1 MTITCYGYEEP
12 DQPTELREVCFSLF
26 GPAAGQEPLPACPA
40 AREPTGQGP
49 ALQVGPG
56 PLSFLGLLGVELV

>member
-12 DQPTELREVCFSLF
+12 EQPTELPEVCFSLF
-26 GPAAGQEPLPACPA
+26 GPAAGQEPLPARPA
-40 AREPTGQGP
+40 VREPTVQDP

-56 PLSFLGLLGVELV
+56 PLSFLGRLGVELV